1 MFCPSCGDEYVEGF
15 SRCAHCDVDLVIDP
29 PAPAEQIEHPA
40 LGDFATTFQS
50 SDPVVL
56 MTAKALLEQA
66 GIPFVTRGEGT
77 QDLFGLGRLGTGFNL
92 VIGPTELQVPAERKQ
107 EAEELLRQ
115 AKLDQIE
122 ADSDEEEE
130 EWGDG

>member
-29 PAPAEQIEHPA
+29 PAPAEAEHPA
-40 LGDFATTFQS
+40 LGDFATAFQT
-50 SDPVVL
+50 SDPVLL
-56 MTAKALLEQA
+56 MTAKAMLEQA
-66 GIPFVTRGEGT
+66 GIPYTIRSEGT
-77 QDLFGLGRLGTGFNL
+77 QDLFGLGRLGTGYSL
-92 VIGPTELQVPAERKQ
+92 VVGPTELQVPAERKQ

-122 ADSDEEEE
+122 EGSDEEEE